1 MLLVAPVT
9 LSVAKSV
16 EMNAAPLLMTEVLFS
31 NIGGTATQIGDPPN
45 LIIGNVLSDH
55 LGFMDFIYHLTP
67 AVILV
72 MAVASVYC
80 IFVFRSHVKDP
91 YDPANLT
98 CVFFFFFLSNTMCSL
113 PLVPT
118 HPIPKK
124 KKVAEWNVMAVA
136 TGD

>member
-1 MLLVAPVT
+1 VLLVAPVT
-9 LSVAKSV
+9 LTVAKSV

-91 YDPANLT
+91 YDPSSLT
-98 CVFFFFFLSNTMCSL
+98 CVLLFRTMCSL
-113 PLVPT
+113 LSVPT
-118 HPIPKK
+118 ERRI
-124 KKVAEWNVMAVA
+124 AEWNLMAVA